1 MKVTNVSSSKI
12 YLADLK
18 FLPQAQTEGRR
29 GEDQYLDPGDF
40 VYLPNTSEVIRS
52 ALKGDLKKL
61 KDTGYITLEEI
72 RTLANGAPGGSV
84 ILTHNF
90 GFPPA
95 VVVLKKVVVGP
106 ATTWVDATGVYNC
119 THNAAYTTVTIQSTI
134 PAAPLPAPPGST
146 DFFIR
151 LLT

>member
-1 MKVTNVSSSKI
+1 MKVTNISSSKI

-52 ALKGDLKKL
+52 ALKGDLKRFRN
-61 KDTGYITLEEI
+61 TGYITLEDI
-72 RTLANGAPGGSV
+72 VTLANGSPGGSV
-84 ILTHNF
+84 TLTHNF
-90 GFPPA
+90 GFAPS
-95 VVVLKKVVVGP
+95 VLVLKKVVVGP
-106 ATTWVDATGVYNC
+106 VTTWVDATGVVNI
-119 THNAAYTTVTIQSTI
+119 THNATYNSVVVQNTI
-134 PAAPLPAPPGST
+134 PAPGNT
-146 DFFIR
+146 DFYIR

>member
-52 ALKGDLKKL
+52 ALKGDLKKFR
-61 KDTGYITLEEI
+61 DTGYITLEEVVQ
-72 RTLANGAPGGSV
+72 LANGGGS
-84 ILTHNF
+84 ITLTHNF
-90 GFPPA
+90 GFAPA
-95 VVVLKKVVVGP
+95 VVVLKRVVVGP
-106 ATTWVDATGVYNC
+106 VVTWVDATGVYNL
-119 THNAAYTTVTIQSTI
+119 THNATYTTVTIQNTV
-134 PAAPLPAPPGST
+134 PGLGST
-146 DFFIR
+146 DFYIR